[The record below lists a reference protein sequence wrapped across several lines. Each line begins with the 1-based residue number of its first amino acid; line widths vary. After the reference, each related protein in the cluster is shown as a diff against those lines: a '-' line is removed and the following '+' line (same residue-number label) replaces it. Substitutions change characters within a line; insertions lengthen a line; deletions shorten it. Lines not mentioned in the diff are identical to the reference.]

1 MAPPGGVDNLVP
13 KYYFCQ
19 GILSLHARDPDEM
32 VAWDSVVGHHLGLAH
47 AHTSFTKSFKK
58 TSTDEVREL
67 YRHGIVHGM
76 LVNYDNEYVGAKAWN
91 RLCAVRDWAT
101 SMRKAAEA
109 PKPQPNFVDTMRTI
123 DHNRRTREALDA
135 WAPSEVSAGGEGFD
149 TDVVVVASRAYL
161 DGWMKRNYGAMGALV
176 AQLVAE
182 DTPSK
187 TAGMVREAFSEEHLT
202 GYGLQRVSHT
212 AAAVATI
219 DVNLRVGGGEIKA
232 AMRWIRHGEDGMA
245 AAPNEPGRWGLMSWT
260 RWGMIQERRTE

>member
-1 MAPPGGVDNLVP
+1 
-13 KYYFCQ
+13 
-19 GILSLHARDPDEM
+19 M

-260 RWGMIQERRTE
+260 RWGMIQDRGKR